1 MRRAL
6 HSVELP
12 GATVDDVISA
22 AVQRFGP
29 TFESGVARARVWLNG
44 EEANGA
50 DPVGDGDELALIP
63 PVSGGSDVVTMP
75 AGISPA
81 ALTLA
86 LIGLALAAA
95 NVFGTEAWVAA
106 AVVGAV
112 AVWVADIASTVASRG
127 KDLPVIPVLVTVIA
141 AVVGTRILGGAGLA
155 VAAAMA
161 VIAPMVW
168 GVISE
173 TSRLLTIIAPDDV
186 GVAAG
191 GAFHCLAPAGSLHP
205 ECQGVRRI
213 HRGRRGGDRG
223 GRTDGA
229 PRSLPFGDPFTIS
242 AISAI
247 ATAVIAAAVWDLDLA
262 TFLFVGVVL
271 AVGLVAGRTLG
282 SIIRTGTASLVERP
296 PGLTF
301 PLDGV
306 VACCDVVPPRAR
318 RSDRLMRYEIRS
330 RCSDGVGRRVQGL
343 ICRTACAVKR
353 FAVPSSSPC
362 C

>member
-1 MRRAL
+1 MAVLRLFAGLRDAAGA
-6 HSVELP
+6 SRVELP

-29 TFESGVARARVWLNG
+29 TFESGLARARVWLNG
-44 EEANGA
+44 EEADGA
-50 DPVGDGDELALIP
+50 DPVGDEDELALIP
-63 PVSGGSDVVTMP
+63 PVSGGSDAVTMP

-112 AVWVADIASTVASRG
+112 SVWVADIASTVAVRG
-127 KDLPVIPVLVTVIA
+127 KDLPVVPVLLTVIA
-141 AVVGTRILGGAGLA
+141 AVVGTRMLGGAGLA

-161 VIAPMVW
+161 VVAPMVW

-173 TSRLLTIIAPDDV
+173 TSRLLTIIAPTMLVSLLAGLSTAGLLQVRFTQDAKV
-186 GVAAG
+186 FGVFIAVAVVATAAG
-191 GAFHCLAPAGSLHP
+191 ALTERL
-205 ECQGVRRI
+205 
-213 HRGRRGGDRG
+213 
-223 GRTDGA
+223 
-229 PRSLPFGDPFTIS
+229 RSLPFGDPFTIS

-247 ATAVIAAAVWDLDLA
+247 ATAVITAAVWDLDLA

-306 VACCDVVPPRAR
+306 VAAAMLYLPVLAA
-318 RSDRLMRYEIRS
+318 
-330 RCSDGVGRRVQGL
+330 L
-343 ICRTACAVKR
+343 ID
-353 FAVPSSSPC
+353 
-362 C
+362 